1 LDRFQNENFG
11 QKYFGKTIKK
21 IDAFLPTNE
30 VCFFAVKKDRM
41 EYDLN
46 LWDLTSEK
54 LLSLCFESSTVQSD
68 LQTYKY
74 GGRVLV
80 ADYNIVILILSFVR
94 KYWKFNA
101 ARKTNSKEIEVR

>member
-1 LDRFQNENFG
+1 
-11 QKYFGKTIKK
+11 
-21 IDAFLPTNE
+21 
-30 VCFFAVKKDRM
+30 M

-54 LLSLCFESSTVQSD
+54 LLSLCFESGTFQSD
-68 LQTYKY
+68 RYCRPTRKY

-80 ADYNIVILILSFVR
+80 ADYNTVILILSFVR

-101 ARKTNSKEIEVR
+101 AKKNK

>member
-1 LDRFQNENFG
+1 
-11 QKYFGKTIKK
+11 
-21 IDAFLPTNE
+21 
-30 VCFFAVKKDRM
+30 M

-54 LLSLCFESSTVQSD
+54 PLSLCFESGTVQSD
-68 LQTYKY
+68 RYCRLQEKY

-94 KYWKFNA
+94 KCWKFNA
-101 ARKTNSKEIEVR
+101 AKKNK